1 MMENLESLYKK
12 AIWIAQEAH
21 KGQTD
26 KGGNPYIEHP
36 LYVASQ
42 VDTTE
47 LKIIAMLHDT
57 LEDSEVTAE
66 DLRREGFPERIV
78 EAILVLTHEDGNDEA
93 YLDYIQRVAGNTM
106 AAVVKRADL
115 MHNMDISRIP
125 NPTEKDQRRRAKYER
140 ALKLLEELIDMD
152 AELPQE

>member
-12 AIWIAQEAH
+12 AVWIAQEAH

-47 LKIIAMLHDT
+47 LKIIAVLHDT
-57 LEDSEVTAE
+57 LEDSDVTAE
-66 DLRREGFPERIV
+66 DLRKAGFPEDIV
-78 EAILVLTHEDGNDEA
+78 EAIVVLTHEDGNDEA
-93 YLDYIQRVAGNTM
+93 YLDYIRRVAGNTM
-106 AAVVKRADL
+106 AAAVKRADL

-125 NPTEKDQRRRAKYER
+125 NPTQKDQKRKVKYER
-140 ALKLLEELIDMD
+140 ALQLLEELQYMKN
-152 AELPQE
+152 EKKE

>member
-12 AIWIAQEAH
+12 AVWIAQEAH

-47 LKIIAMLHDT
+47 LKIVAVLHDT
-57 LEDSEVTAE
+57 LEDSDVTAE
-66 DLRREGFPERIV
+66 DLRREGFPEHVV
-78 EAILVLTHEDGNDEA
+78 EAITVLTHEDGNEEA
-93 YLDYIQRVAGNTM
+93 YLDYIRRVSGNAV
-106 AAVVKRADL
+106 AAAVKRADL
-115 MHNMDISRIP
+115 LHNMDISRIP
-125 NPTEKDQRRRAKYER
+125 NPTEKDKKRRAKYER
-140 ALKLLEELIDMD
+140 AYQLLEELTRM
-152 AELPQE
+152 EQETP

>member
-12 AIWIAQEAH
+12 AVWIAQEVH

-47 LKIIAMLHDT
+47 LKIVAVLHDT
-57 LEDSEVTAE
+57 LEDSDVTAE
-66 DLRREGFPERIV
+66 DLRREGFPEHVV
-78 EAILVLTHEDGNDEA
+78 EAITVLTHEDGNEEA
-93 YLDYIQRVAGNTM
+93 YLDYIRRVSGNAM
-106 AAVVKRADL
+106 AAAVKRADL
-115 MHNMDISRIP
+115 LHNMDISRIP
-125 NPTEKDQRRRAKYER
+125 NPTEKDKKRRAKYER
-140 ALKLLEELIDMD
+140 AYLLLEELTQP
-152 AELPQE
+152 EQETP

>member
-42 VDTTE
+42 VDTT
-47 LKIIAMLHDT
+47 
-57 LEDSEVTAE
+57 
-66 DLRREGFPERIV
+66 
-78 EAILVLTHEDGNDEA
+78 
-93 YLDYIQRVAGNTM
+93 
-106 AAVVKRADL
+106 
-115 MHNMDISRIP
+115 
-125 NPTEKDQRRRAKYER
+125 
-140 ALKLLEELIDMD
+140 
-152 AELPQE
+152 

>member
-12 AIWIAQEAH
+12 AVWIAQEAH

-47 LKIIAMLHDT
+47 LKIVAVLHDT
-57 LEDSEVTAE
+57 LEDSDVTAE
-66 DLRREGFPERIV
+66 DLRREGFPEHVV
-78 EAILVLTHEDGNDEA
+78 EAITVLTHEDGNEEA
-93 YLDYIQRVAGNTM
+93 YLDYIRRVSGNAM
-106 AAVVKRADL
+106 AAAVKRADL
-115 MHNMDISRIP
+115 LHNMDISRIP
-125 NPTEKDQRRRAKYER
+125 NPTEKDKKRRAKYER
-140 ALKLLEELIDMD
+140 AYLLLEELTQP
-152 AELPQE
+152 EQETP

>member
-47 LKIIAMLHDT
+47 LKIVAMLHDT
-57 LEDSEVTAE
+57 LEDSEITAE

-93 YLDYIQRVAGNTM
+93 YLDF
-106 AAVVKRADL
+106 
-115 MHNMDISRIP
+115 SRIP

-140 ALKLLEELIDMD
+140 ALKLLEELTDIE
-152 AELPQE
+152 AELLQK